1 MNIPT
6 FKECKKILEDFY
18 KERIK
23 YNIDRIDIL
32 QLGRVIN
39 IYENRT
45 HIYFKTV
52 VSFKKNK
59 FLIYDFFK
67 HIKPIIFYAY
77 SYTSQRKHIKDDF
90 ILKQLPS
97 LIFFDYETDN
107 NEYYIKNL
115 KIILSTSYDFV
126 HVDYDFYFY
135 AISNLEENGEL
146 IISPI
151 ESTHEDTDTEDDEPT
166 PEKPKVINLFK
177 IFKSDECIICMDD
190 KPNIL
195 FCNCGHLCE
204 CEGCYKIKTP
214 SICPI
219 CKMDNEIIRM
229 LE

>member
-23 YNIDRIDIL
+23 YNIDEINIVQYDPE
-32 QLGRVIN
+32 IN
-39 IYENRT
+39 IYENMT

-52 VSFKKNK
+52 VSFEKNK

-97 LIFFDYETDN
+97 YFSFVYEKDN
-107 NEYYIKNL
+107 NEYYIKDL
-115 KIILSTSYDFV
+115 KIILSTSYDFD
-126 HVDYDFYFY
+126 HEDYDFYFY
-135 AISNLEENGEL
+135 AISNLEENDEL
-146 IISPI
+146 IISHREP
-151 ESTHEDTDTEDDEPT
+151 TFEDEEEDDKP
-166 PEKPKVINLFK
+166 PPKPKIINLFK
-177 IFKSDECIICMDD
+177 IFKSDECIICMND

-214 SICPI
+214 STCPV
-219 CKMDNEIIRM
+219 CKTDNEIIRT

>member
-1 MNIPT
+1 MSVPT

-23 YNIDRIDIL
+23 YNIDEINIVQYDPE
-32 QLGRVIN
+32 IN
-39 IYENRT
+39 IYENMT

-52 VSFKKNK
+52 VSFEKNK

-97 LIFFDYETDN
+97 YFSFVYEKDN
-107 NEYYIKNL
+107 NEYYIKDL
-115 KIILSTSYDFV
+115 KIILNTSYDFD
-126 HVDYDFYFY
+126 HEDYDFYFY

-146 IISPI
+146 IISHTEP
-151 ESTHEDTDTEDDEPT
+151 TFEDEEEEEPT
-166 PEKPKVINLFK
+166 PEKPKIINLFK
-177 IFKSDECIICMDD
+177 IFNSEECIICMDN

-214 SICPI
+214 STCPV
-219 CKMDNEIIRM
+219 CKTDNEIIRT

>member
-1 MNIPT
+1 MSVPT

-23 YNIDRIDIL
+23 YNIDEINIVQYDPE
-32 QLGRVIN
+32 IN
-39 IYENRT
+39 IYENMT

-52 VSFKKNK
+52 VSFEKNK

-97 LIFFDYETDN
+97 YFSFVYEKDN
-107 NEYYIKNL
+107 NEYYIKDL
-115 KIILSTSYDFV
+115 KIILSTSYDFD
-126 HVDYDFYFY
+126 HEDYDFYFY

-146 IISPI
+146 IISHTEP
-151 ESTHEDTDTEDDEPT
+151 TFEDEEEEEPT
-166 PEKPKVINLFK
+166 PEKPKIINLFK
-177 IFKSDECIICMDD
+177 IFNSEECIICMDN

-214 SICPI
+214 SICPV
-219 CKMDNEIIRM
+219 CKTDNEIIRM
-229 LE
+229 IE